1 MLVTIRSLCVAL
13 FATLASCAQTAV
25 DFSPYSATSV
35 QRGLTDRA
43 VFAFPG
49 DVATLHAADGEL
61 LGSIAIDGNGFA
73 SRDDVRQSAL
83 REAAARGGTHVF
95 IASEEADTNWAKLTN
110 DRVVTTVSS
119 NTATTTFRPGAI
131 IPITTHHGS
140 FVVVRVAAEHWR
152 GLPWALR
159 PHPNPLASRRIARAK
174 VSDDDDDDDDE
185 APASSVARP
194 AGENHE
200 QAHWYCQSSGSSE
213 HCERDRERCDEHVA
227 VGERCDEESVAFCFS
242 TSPNGEPGTALPHPE
257 LRCFATTD
265 GCRVDRDAQFTA
277 GAQIVNECARSE

>member
-174 VSDDDDDDDDE
+174 VSDDDDDDGLFADGLLDADAESEDE
-185 APASSVARP
+185 VPEEGEDVAQTQ
-194 AGENHE
+194 GKWKIDH
-200 QAHWYCQSSGSSE
+200 SSGD
-213 HCERDRERCDEHVA
+213 HRL
-227 VGERCDEESVAFCFS
+227 
-242 TSPNGEPGTALPHPE
+242 NG
-257 LRCFATTD
+257 RS
-265 GCRVDRDAQFTA
+265 RV
-277 GAQIVNECARSE
+277 AQIT